1 MVSPGLS
8 TPPFPLLPIF
18 AVPVGEP
25 QCRAPPGLFV
35 PLPESSLQASCPLPA
50 LPGGLLSTGSLH
62 RPGGTVLGP
71 CSVRFTIYSQ
81 FYQHK
86 EDRSLG
92 RSQATYLEFVSSF
105 LVFLSILFFLP
116 SPPPSYLGFFPTPF
130 VLSGPP
136 PHITA
141 LGFSSPGFSQGWFGL
156 RGAPQGK
163 KESSLPAPK
172 ADLPPPE
179 GPHKTWAGH
188 R

>member
-105 LVFLSILFFLP
+105 SFLINLIFPSFPAPFLFRFLSNPFCALWPSSSHHSFGLFLP
-116 SPPPSYLGFFPTPF
+116 WLQPGLVWAERSFP
-130 VLSGPP
+130 GEK
-136 PHITA
+136 
-141 LGFSSPGFSQGWFGL
+141 
-156 RGAPQGK
+156 R
-163 KESSLPAPK
+163 ELPASP
-172 ADLPPPE
+172 
-179 GPHKTWAGH
+179 
-188 R
+188 